1 MDSKDYLGI
10 LLQNITRSLPSSKIK
25 DYWQACDRSRGF
37 SRTESWETTVNIS
50 LPPMNARHH
59 FLVTKLH
66 FLLCTVD
73 GQCVIWTALWL
84 SYTRRV
90 GKGGRTSTRIR
101 GQFVIVNRIY
111 MYCNLVGTAR
121 FHATDTKL
129 GISVQPNYPH
139 TRYVGLRSTTTHP
152 YTHTHTRAHTP
163 KVRVYYTS
171 AHPLTV
177 DLLNISAS
185 SLAVS

>member
-1 MDSKDYLGI
+1 MPPLSGHQTTLPTVHSGWSARDLDCTMTELHSEGWKGWAYEY
-10 LLQNITRSLPSSKIK
+10 QNSWAI
-25 DYWQACDRSRGF
+25 CD
-37 SRTESWETTVNIS
+37 
-50 LPPMNARHH
+50 
-59 FLVTKLH
+59 
-66 FLLCTVD
+66 
-73 GQCVIWTALWL
+73 
-84 SYTRRV
+84 
-90 GKGGRTSTRIR
+90 
-101 GQFVIVNRIY
+101 VNRI
-111 MYCNLVGTAR
+111 YCNLVGAAR

-139 TRYVGLRSTTTHP
+139 TRYVGLHPTTTHP
-152 YTHTHTRAHTP
+152 YTHTHTRARARAHTP